1 MNNLWQYRVRNLFSI
16 TIICLSF
23 LILGVFLSLSN
34 NLKFMADQVSQNMA
48 VIFFLDKDVT
58 EEQVGAVEERLAQT
72 SLVLQANFISAQE
85 AVTKFNQRFPELRG
99 VVENL
104 KSNPFPPSFEAT
116 LKENLLSSDVT
127 AEFIAEMVTMPGV
140 EDVQFNR
147 DWIDRMQ
154 SLSRLASAI
163 GFFLGGI
170 LILASFF
177 IISNVIK
184 LNVFSRKDE
193 IEILRMSGATNTF
206 IRIPFLLEGVVLGF
220 LGGLLSLLLLLVLI
234 RIFPFYLGGS
244 LGALEELINFRYL
257 TFAQSLN
264 IMIGGAA
271 IGFTGSLTSLARF
284 LKN

>member
-1 MNNLWQYRVRNLFSI
+1 MNNLWQYRVRNLFSV

-48 VIFFLDKDVT
+48 VVFFLDKDVT

-116 LKENLLSSDVT
+116 LKENLLSSNVT

-220 LGGLLSLLLLLVLI
+220 LGGLLSLLLLLILI

>member
-34 NLKFMADQVSQNMA
+34 NLRFMAEQVSQNMA
-48 VIFFLDKDVT
+48 VVFFLEKDVT
-58 EEQVGAVEERLAQT
+58 QDEIRAVEEKLNGT
-72 SLVLQANFISAQE
+72 PLVLQANFISAQD
-85 AVTKFNQRFPELRG
+85 AVTKFNEKFPELQG
-99 VVENL
+99 IVQNLEN
-104 KSNPFPPSFEAT
+104 NPFPPSFEAT

-127 AEFIAEMVTMPGV
+127 AEFIAEMMILPGV

-147 DWIDRMQ
+147 DWIERMQ

-244 LGALEELINFRYL
+244 LGALRELINFRYL
-257 TFAQSLN
+257 TFGQSVN
-264 IMIGGAA
+264 IILGGAA
-271 IGFTGSLTSLARF
+271 IGFMGSLTSLARF

>member
-1 MNNLWQYRVRNLFSI
+1 VNNLWQYRVRNLFSI

-34 NLKFMADQVSQNMA
+34 NLKFMAEQVSQNMA
-48 VIFFLDKDVT
+48 VVFFLDKDVS
-58 EEQVGAVEERLAQT
+58 EEQISALEERFT
-72 SLVLQANFISAQE
+72 RSDLVIQANLVSARE
-85 AVTKFNQRFPELRG
+85 AVTKFNERFPELRG
-99 VVENL
+99 IVDNL

-116 LKENLLSSDVT
+116 LKENLLSSDET
-127 AEFIAEMVTMPGV
+127 AEFIAETVSLPGV
-140 EDVQFNR
+140 EDAQFNR
-147 DWIDRMQ
+147 DWIERMQ

-206 IRIPFLLEGVVLGF
+206 IRIPFLLEGVILGF
-220 LGGLLSLLLLLVLI
+220 LGGLTSLLLLLVLI
-234 RIFPFYLGGS
+234 RIFPLYLGGS
-244 LGALEELINFRYL
+244 LGALRELINFRYL

-264 IMIGGAA
+264 IAVGGAA

>member
-1 MNNLWQYRVRNLFSI
+1 MNSLWQYRVRNLFSI

-34 NLKFMADQVSQNMA
+34 NLKFMAEQVSQNMA
-48 VIFFLDKDVT
+48 VVFFLDKDVSEDQLRT
-58 EEQVGAVEERLAQT
+58 IEEKLT
-72 SLVLQANFISAQE
+72 LSPLVLQANFISARE
-85 AVTKFNQRFPELRG
+85 AVTKFDQRFPELQG
-99 VVENL
+99 IVENL

-116 LKENLLSSDVT
+116 LKENLLSSDVS
-127 AEFIAEMVTMPGV
+127 AEFIAEMMTLPGV

-147 DWIDRMQ
+147 DWIERMQ

-234 RIFPFYLGGS
+234 GIFPLYLGGS
-244 LGALEELINFRYL
+244 LGALKELISFRYL
-257 TFAQSLN
+257 TFPQSVN
-264 IMIGGAA
+264 IMFGGAA
-271 IGFTGSLTSLARF
+271 IGFIGSLTSLARF
-284 LKN
+284 LRN

>member
-1 MNNLWQYRVRNLFSI
+1 MNSLWQYRVRNLFSI

-34 NLKFMADQVSQNMA
+34 NLKFMAEQVSQNMA
-48 VIFFLDKDVT
+48 VVFFLDKDVSEDQLRT
-58 EEQVGAVEERLAQT
+58 IEEKLT
-72 SLVLQANFISAQE
+72 LSPLVLQANFISARE
-85 AVTKFNQRFPELRG
+85 AVTKFDQRFPELQG
-99 VVENL
+99 IVENL

-116 LKENLLSSDVT
+116 LKENLLSSDVSS
-127 AEFIAEMVTMPGV
+127 EFIAEMMTLPGV

-147 DWIDRMQ
+147 DWIERMQ

-234 RIFPFYLGGS
+234 GIFPLYLGGS
-244 LGALEELINFRYL
+244 LGALKELINFRYL
-257 TFAQSLN
+257 TFPQSLN
-264 IMIGGAA
+264 IMFGGAA
-271 IGFTGSLTSLARF
+271 IGLIGSLTSLARF
-284 LKN
+284 LRN